1 MYPVETAKVRL
12 QSGKSA
18 VPGPDEGGAG
28 ALYTGLGYGV
38 GKECPNA
45 AIYIATYG
53 FLKPRFLAL
62 PFLDPSSGAA
72 IFAALAAAGAL
83 GDAAGSV
90 VRVPLELLNKQLQT
104 GASASVKEAFAK
116 LSASNLPYVLAL
128 SWAAVLARDMPFG
141 ALQLAFFDLYKNG
154 LGFLDTM
161 GVNIFVQRLAW
172 GGAAGG
178 SAAFLTTPF
187 DVLTTRVM
195 LGGAK
200 AGEDGGTLPITSRF
214 KQEAGQVLREG
225 GPAGFWVGA
234 LERTVFFCPA
244 ACIFFASYDTFLE
257 LIQTTRAA
265 G

>member
-90 VRVPLELLNKQLQT
+90 VRVPLELLNKLRDAEEMLQAREIQVAALKAMKKREEQT
-104 GASASVKEAFAK
+104 KLIERRIKESLTRHLDGWKRLVIEARAERVLKRKDEQIELLASQV
-116 LSASNLPYVLAL
+116 
-128 SWAAVLARDMPFG
+128 RQM
-141 ALQLAFFDLYKNG
+141 
-154 LGFLDTM
+154 
-161 GVNIFVQRLAW
+161 
-172 GGAAGG
+172 
-178 SAAFLTTPF
+178 
-187 DVLTTRVM
+187 
-195 LGGAK
+195 
-200 AGEDGGTLPITSRF
+200 GGTF
-214 KQEAGQVLREG
+214 M
-225 GPAGFWVGA
+225 F
-234 LERTVFFCPA
+234 ER
-244 ACIFFASYDTFLE
+244 
-257 LIQTTRAA
+257 
-265 G
+265 